1 MKIYI
6 LTNPELGWD
15 NVVSASTTK
24 VGCIASYTDHEVL
37 LQSEE
42 EADKWVDS
50 NDMVLHEET
59 LFIPEK

>member
-24 VGCIASYTDHEVL
+24 VGCVAAFTDHEVL
-37 LQSEE
+37 LHSEE
-42 EADKWVDS
+42 EADKWVRL
-50 NDMVLHEET
+50 NHMVLHEET